1 MPSSDGAEL
10 RADVR
15 RLGDLLGETIARQEG
30 QSLLDL
36 VEQVRQ
42 AVREDSPAG
51 ANLLAKVDVDDSIRL
66 VRAFN
71 AYFHLAN
78 VAEQVHRARTLAN

>member
-30 QSLLDL
+30 QPLLDL

-66 VRAFN
+66 VRAF
-71 AYFHLAN
+71 
-78 VAEQVHRARTLAN
+78 